1 MHLHSHSGQQKLAE
15 SIRKIL
21 LVGQANVGKSV
32 IFTSLT
38 HRYVTVSN
46 YPGTTV
52 EIMSGKYKD
61 FLVVDTPGISGVIP
75 RSEDERIAF
84 EMIAS
89 AGKGDILLH
98 VADAKNLKRSLLI
111 SLTLAEAGLPM
122 VIDLNMI
129 DEAEK
134 MGISVDEKR
143 LEELLGCP
151 VVKTA
156 AVYGRGVEDLKQVIE
171 RAVPPKIAVV
181 YDSKI
186 EAAISEIEK
195 LLPEKYRKRKRFIA
209 VTLMSSNLAAVDEWL
224 EDADANTRKEIKRI
238 ILKTQS
244 QFGEPLSMLII
255 QARTNLVE
263 RIYRDIV
270 RGTVFKRKVSL
281 ALGDPAFHPVIGYVM
296 LLAVLYLMYQFVGV
310 LAAGTVVD
318 YLESVVFG
326 KWFLPLLDN
335 LFRLLPGSFL
345 YELFMGEYGLI
356 SMGLTYAIAIVFPI
370 VTAFFLIFSLLE
382 DSGYLPRLGVLLNN
396 SFEKVG
402 LNGKAVIPLV
412 LGLGCGTMATIV
424 TRVLETRRERIIATL
439 LLALGIPCSAQLGV
453 ILGFFSV
460 LGFKALLLFFF
471 IIGLQLALVGYLAA
485 KIIPGKK
492 SAFLAELPP
501 YRLPQVKNVVFKT
514 YHRAKWFIKEAVPL
528 FLIGTLI
535 LFAADKVGIL
545 PLITS
550 AVSPVVTGWLM
561 LPEKAAEAFIL
572 GFLRRDY
579 GAAGL
584 FYMFQHGLMDR
595 LQAFVS
601 MVVITLFVPCLA
613 NFLVIIK
620 ERGTKTALAI
630 VGFVFVYAFFAGGVI
645 NWVLRTLRVSF

>member
-1 MHLHSHSGQQKLAE
+1 MHLPAHSEQQE
-15 SIRKIL
+15 TIEDSRKIL

-32 IFTSLT
+32 IFASLT

-52 EIMSGKYKD
+52 EIMSGKYRG
-61 FLVVDTPGISGVIP
+61 FIVVDTPGILGVIP
-75 RSEDERIAF
+75 RGEDERITF
-84 EMIAS
+84 EMIATAAES
-89 AGKGDILLH
+89 DILLH
-98 VADAKNLKRSLLI
+98 VADAKNIKRSLLL

-122 VIDLNMI
+122 IMDLNMI
-129 DEAEK
+129 DEAERI
-134 MGISVDEKR
+134 GISIDEKK

-156 AVYGRGVEDLKQVIE
+156 AVFGRGIEDLKAAIE
-171 RAVPPKIAVV
+171 KAAPPKIAVV
-181 YDSKI
+181 YDPKI

-195 LLPEKYRKRKRFIA
+195 LLPEKYMKRKRFVA
-209 VTLMSSNLAAVDEWL
+209 VTLISSNLTAVDEWL
-224 EDADANTRKEIKRI
+224 KDADENARKEIKRI
-238 ILKTQS
+238 ILRTQS
-244 QFGEPLSMLII
+244 QFGEPLSMMIV
-255 QARTNLVE
+255 QARTNIVE
-263 RIYRDIV
+263 RLYREIV
-270 RGTVFKRKVSL
+270 RGTVFARKVSL
-281 ALGDPAFHPVIGYVM
+281 ALGDPAFHPVIGYT
-296 LLAVLYLMYQFVGV
+296 LLIGVLYLMYQFVGV
-310 LAAGTVVD
+310 FAAGTVVD

-326 KWFLPLLDN
+326 EWFLPFMDK
-335 LFRLLPGSFL
+335 LFRLLPWSFL

-370 VTAFFLIFSLLE
+370 VTAFFFMFSLLE

-396 SFEKVG
+396 SFEKIG

-471 IIGLQLALVGYLAA
+471 IIGLQLILVGYLAS
-485 KIIPGKK
+485 KIIPGKR

-501 YRLPQVKNVVFKT
+501 YRLPLVKNIVFKT

-535 LFAADKVGIL
+535 LFITDKAGIL
-545 PLITS
+545 PVITS
-550 AVSPVVTGWLM
+550 AVSPIITGWLV

-584 FYMFQHGLMDR
+584 FYMFQNGLMDR

-645 NWVLRTLRVSF
+645 NWVLRTLNLSF